1 MPNAGSHLD
10 NNGEWC
16 GREIRFYRRQ
26 AWGRTIY
33 RIDDADTTLIDCLAR
48 LGRKSESGSSF
59 TPSQWQAFTELVFIL
74 QGELP
79 TLTEVPDPKLGA
91 LR

>member
-1 MPNAGSHLD
+1 MPNVDS
-10 NNGEWC
+10 NGEWC
-16 GREIRFYRRQ
+16 TREIRFYRRQ

-33 RIDDADTTLIDCLAR
+33 RIDDADRALTDCLAR

-59 TPSQWQAFTELVFIL
+59 TPSQWAAFTELCFLL

-79 TLTEVPDPKLGA
+79 TLAEIRDPKLEA
-91 LR
+91 L